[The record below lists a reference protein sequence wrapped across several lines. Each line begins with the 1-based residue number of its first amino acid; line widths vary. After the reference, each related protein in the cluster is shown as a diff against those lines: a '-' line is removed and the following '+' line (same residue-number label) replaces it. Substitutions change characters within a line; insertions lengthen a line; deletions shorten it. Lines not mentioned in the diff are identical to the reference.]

1 MSDYLKEIK
10 KIIRIIKTPKKDFNK
25 RLIFYRQCFEEYK
38 IWRMNFKF
46 PKTEYLSRVKTL
58 KPLPTDGLIKNLG
71 LCISEL
77 REEYIELKGYK
88 QIIIFKLFLFYLS
101 EVLKVKYKIKIL
113 KSISGPFAGWVTGG
127 YPPSRRDV
135 DAIMS
140 KIVEIFKFENFL
152 SDKYQKFKPGYKYN
166 SKKPM
171 PVGTAWDW
179 AKRKGFKWNTKWKPL
194 QKNMATR
201 IVLQR
206 EIIIEVNQ
214 KV

>member
-1 MSDYLKEIK
+1 
-10 KIIRIIKTPKKDFNK
+10 
-25 RLIFYRQCFEEYK
+25 
-38 IWRMNFKF
+38 MNFKF

-58 KPLPTDGLIKNLG
+58 KPLPDGLIKNLG

-171 PVGTAWDW
+171 PVGTAWD
-179 AKRKGFKWNTKWKPL
+179 L
-194 QKNMATR
+194 
-201 IVLQR
+201 
-206 EIIIEVNQ
+206 
-214 KV
+214 